1 MAQSNFP
8 EIDYEDAPQQDLVVP
23 PTLISAAESFE
34 RKGNSWFAVSQL
46 PSDLAV
52 TVDDVTFYVHKY
64 PLLSRCGYL
73 EHLELQPSISNYG
86 YDLRLQNMPG
96 GVETFETV
104 VKFCY
109 GLPVSLSP
117 KTAAPLRCAAEFL
130 DMSEELE
137 EGNLIS
143 KTESFLTFVVF
154 SSWKDSIT
162 VLKSCQTLS
171 PWAEN
176 LQIVRRC
183 CDSIAWACQENA
195 GEQSR
200 WLNDVVTLR
209 IDHFKRIM
217 TSMALKGT
225 LRPDF
230 LGSCIMLYAEKW
242 LMVGN
247 DGENNNITNTN
258 SNINNS
264 YSYNNYNNGKKELKW
279 SIMQGRKT
287 EKEFQNEEQ
296 RMILE
301 SLVGILP
308 HEKDAISCKFLLW
321 MLKMGVVYSISPTLV
336 SELEKQAGMALENA
350 TVYDLLIPNGEGTQV
365 KSMVDQTIYNV
376 DSVLRIL
383 EYYLMNQEQQLETH
397 GKANISKLLDSYLAE
412 IAGDPNLSAT
422 KFQVI
427 AESIPHAARPCDDGL
442 YRAIDIY
449 LKAHPTLSDHDRR
462 RLCRVVDCQKLSV
475 DACSHAAQNDRLP
488 LRSVIQVLFAGQ
500 MKLRATMSRKHETDI
515 SSEVREDNL
524 SSTKEEIKML
534 KAELEKMMTLIE
546 DLQRDYINLQQ
557 DCKKMR
563 TNQKAL
569 SGGIL
574 GWKKLKLFNGK
585 LNENENKEKEKRIS
599 SILRFKRRQSI
610 S

>member
-1 MAQSNFP
+1 MAQSQYP
-8 EIDYEDAPQQDLVVP
+8 EIDYEEQDLAVPP
-23 PTLISAAESFE
+23 PTLISTAESFE
-34 RKGNSWFAVSQL
+34 KKGNSWFVISQL

-64 PLLSRCGYL
+64 PLLARCGYL
-73 EHLELQPSISNYG
+73 EQNALQPSISNHG
-86 YDLRLQNMPG
+86 FELKLQSLPG
-96 GVETFETV
+96 GAEAFETV

-117 KTAAPLRCAAEFL
+117 RNAAPLRCAAEFL

-162 VLKSCQTLS
+162 VLKSCQGLS

-183 CDSIAWACQENA
+183 CDSIAWACQETTS
-195 GEQSR
+195 EQSQ
-200 WLNDVVTLR
+200 WLNDVSTLR

-217 TSMALKGT
+217 TSMALKG
-225 LRPDF
+225 LRPEF
-230 LGSCIMLYAEKW
+230 LGSCIMMYAEKW
-242 LMVGN
+242 LLARN
-247 DGENNNITNTN
+247 DVEIEGAKRHTNRR
-258 SNINNS
+258 
-264 YSYNNYNNGKKELKW
+264 KELKW
-279 SIMQGRKT
+279 CIQQGRKR
-287 EKEFQNEEQ
+287 EQEFENEEQ

-308 HEKDAISCKFLLW
+308 HEKEAISCKFLLW
-321 MLKMGVVYSISPTLV
+321 MLKMGVVYSISPALIF
-336 SELEKQAGMALENA
+336 ELEKRAGMVLENA
-350 TVYDLLIPNGEGTQV
+350 SVYDLLIPNGEQGTQV
-365 KSMVDQTIYNV
+365 KSMVDHTMYNV
-376 DSVLRIL
+376 DSVQRIL
-383 EYYLMNQEQQLETH
+383 EYYLMNEEQQQTETH

-422 KFQVI
+422 KFQAI
-427 AESIPHAARPCDDGL
+427 AETLPHAARPCDDGL

-449 LKAHPTLSDHDRR
+449 LKAHPALSEHDRR

-475 DACSHAAQNDRLP
+475 DACAHAAQNDRLP
-488 LRSVIQVLFAGQ
+488 LRTIIQVLFAEQ
-500 MKLRATMSRKHETDI
+500 MKLRATMTRKQEAEDHSEN
-515 SSEVREDNL
+515 SSEVQEDNW
-524 SSTKEEIKML
+524 SSSKEEIKML
-534 KAELEKMMTLIE
+534 KVELEKMMTLIE
-546 DLQRDYINLQQ
+546 ELQRDYINLQQ
-557 DCKKMR
+557 DCKKMK
-563 TNQKAL
+563 TNQKDL
-569 SGGIL
+569 SGWIL

-585 LNENENKEKEKRIS
+585 INENENREGKEKEKEKRLS
-599 SILRFKRRQSI
+599 SIFRFRRRQSI

>member
-1 MAQSNFP
+1 MAH
-8 EIDYEDAPQQDLVVP
+8 EIDYEDDATQQDLVVP

-34 RKGNSWFAVSQL
+34 KKGNSWFAISQL
-46 PSDLAV
+46 PSDLSV
-52 TVDDVTFYVHKY
+52 TIEDVTFYVHKY

-73 EHLELQPSISNYG
+73 EQAAELQPCVSNQ
-86 YDLRLQNMPG
+86 LNLHNFPG
-96 GVETFETV
+96 GPETFETV

-117 KTAAPLRCAAEFL
+117 RNSAPLRCAAEFL

-183 CDSIAWACQENA
+183 CDSIAWACQETTGA
-195 GEQSR
+195 GG
-200 WLNDVVTLR
+200 WLDDVVTLR

-217 TSMALKGT
+217 TSMALKG

-230 LGSCIMLYAEKW
+230 LGSCIIMYAEKW
-242 LMVGN
+242 LLGSN
-247 DGENNNITNTN
+247 DHVEYRNRN
-258 SNINNS
+258 
-264 YSYNNYNNGKKELKW
+264 KELKW
-279 SIMQGRKT
+279 SIQQGQKK
-287 EKEFQNEEQ
+287 EKEFQNQE
-296 RMILE
+296 IIE
-301 SLVGILP
+301 SMVGLLP
-308 HEKDAISCKFLLW
+308 HQKEATSCKFLLW
-321 MLKMGVVYSISPTLV
+321 MLKMAVVYSISPALV
-336 SELEKQAGMALENA
+336 SELEKRVGMVLENA
-350 TVYDLLIPNGEGTQV
+350 SVYDLLIPNGGEQGTQV
-365 KSMVDQTIYNV
+365 KSMEGQTMYNV
-376 DSVLRIL
+376 DSVQRIL
-383 EYYLMNQEQQLETH
+383 EYYLMNQEQQEAENH

-412 IAGDPNLSAT
+412 IAGDPHLSAT

-427 AESIPHAARPCDDGL
+427 AESLPHTARPCDDGL
-442 YRAIDIY
+442 YRALDIY
-449 LKAHPTLSDHDRR
+449 LKAHPALSEHDRR

-488 LRSVIQVLFAGQ
+488 LRTVIQLLFAEQ
-500 MKLRATMSRKHETDI
+500 VKLRATVSRKQEGGN
-515 SSEVREDNL
+515 SEVQEDDYNC
-524 SSTKEEIKML
+524 SEEIKML
-534 KAELEKMMTLIE
+534 KVELEKMRDLVE
-546 DLQRDYINLQQ
+546 ELQRDHITLQK
-557 DCKKMR
+557 DCKKMG

-569 SGGIL
+569 SGWIL
-574 GWKKLKLFNGK
+574 GWKKLKLFHGK
-585 LNENENKEKEKRIS
+585 MNENENREGKQKVKRLS
-599 SILRFKRRQSI
+599 SILRFRRGQSM